1 MAALVVNESTV
12 GVALPFLR
20 KLGLN
25 YRLLRV
31 FLRSLT
37 CVANDL
43 ELRTELNREVA
54 QGNGLLISLQPIS

>member
-1 MAALVVNESTV
+1 MAALLVNESTV
-12 GVALPFLR
+12 GVALPFLH